1 MRWDVFYSIVKTTSK
16 AWKLRLG
23 AICLKTSSS
32 FQLGG
37 RKNAEVLNRKG
48 LKMRS
53 EWQDVVCIQGN
64 CTLQVQNDMGPNA

>member
-37 RKNAEVLNRKG
+37 RKNAEVFEQER
-48 LKMRS
+48 LKN
-53 EWQDVVCIQGN
+53 EI
-64 CTLQVQNDMGPNA
+64 